1 MTVSTTTR
9 HRPLLSPRHRAA
21 VRESLAVAAAPF
33 LLARLLVLG
42 ALELAHFLVTNLN
55 VQSQAVIARVNA
67 GLLGW
72 DAAFY
77 RDIAVHGYNAV
88 GHQSLRFFPLTP
100 LMARVVGGLPG
111 VGAGAALLVVTNA
124 AALVAGAM
132 AYRLT
137 LSETGDE
144 ATARRAV
151 WILMLSPPAF
161 VLAMGSSEPL
171 LLVTTIGAFMALRS
185 RNWSSAAVAGLLA
198 GLTRPVGV
206 LLVLP
211 ATIEA
216 GRGWRRASNR
226 ERAARAGAVI
236 APLAGCAGYLGWSW
250 LTEGSFWL
258 PLSEQLTAS
267 HRGGIADPFVT
278 IGRDLH
284 YLVDGTHIGS
294 GLHVPWA
301 IAFVA
306 LLVVAFVRLPSCYA
320 WYGAA
325 TLAVAFSTSNL
336 DSLERYGLGAF
347 VFVLT
352 AALLTRRERTFW
364 VVLAASAAGLVV
376 YALLAFMNAYVP

>member
-1 MTVSTTTR
+1 MTIATRTR
-9 HRPLLSPRHRAA
+9 HRYLLSPRHLAA
-21 VRESLAVAAAPF
+21 VRESLAVALAPF
-33 LLARLLVLG
+33 VLARLLVLG
-42 ALELAHFLVTNLN
+42 ALQLAQFLLTDLH
-55 VQSQAVIARVNA
+55 VQSHAVTARVNA

-77 RDIAVHGYNAV
+77 RDIAVRGYNAL

-111 VGAGAALLVVTNA
+111 VGAGAALLIVTNA

-137 LSETGDE
+137 LNETGDE

-151 WILMLSPPAF
+151 WILMLAPPAF
-161 VLAMGSSEPL
+161 VLVMGYSEPL
-171 LLVTTIGAFMALRS
+171 LLVTTIGSFMALRS
-185 RNWSSAAVAGLLA
+185 RNWSSATLAGVLA

-211 ATIEA
+211 AAIEA
-216 GRGWRRASNR
+216 GRGWGGATAG
-226 ERAARAGAVI
+226 ERARRAGAVA
-236 APLAGCAGYLGWSW
+236 APLAGCAAYLGWSW

-258 PLSEQLTAS
+258 PLSEQLTPP
-267 HRGGIADPFVT
+267 HRGGIADPLAT
-278 IGRDLH
+278 IGRDVG
-284 YLVDGTHIGS
+284 YLVHGTHIGS

-306 LLVVAFVRLPSCYA
+306 LLVVAFLRLPSSYGWYA
-320 WYGAA
+320 AA

-336 DSLERYGLGAF
+336 DSLERYGLGTF
-347 VFVLT
+347 VFVLV
-352 AALLTRRERTFW
+352 AALLTRRERALW
-364 VVLAASAAGLVV
+364 VVLAASAAGIVV